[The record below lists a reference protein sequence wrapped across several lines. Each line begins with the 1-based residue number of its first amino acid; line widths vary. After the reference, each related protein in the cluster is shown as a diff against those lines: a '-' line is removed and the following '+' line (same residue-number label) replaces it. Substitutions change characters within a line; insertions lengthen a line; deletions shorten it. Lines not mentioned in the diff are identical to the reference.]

1 MYGYA
6 KGPELSVLALP
17 PELLRR
23 VVDVISNITHL
34 WTRAQVSLV
43 SKVFAAAVKEQ
54 HKLVI
59 SGAFLINQDEQFM
72 LASLKQ
78 VPTAFVHVTQLTLT
92 DIQRYSLSWSCSLAS
107 QSSLLKTLT
116 IQLRTGSCDYASD
129 VVAGEIFNLL
139 LRQCGPR
146 SGVLQNLQQL
156 SITKGN
162 CVMLRME
169 SPEGPLFQHDKLDCI
184 TAGRLPVLR
193 NITHSSL
200 ELLELGRNTQLAS
213 RDVFVLCRLP
223 GLDWLEI
230 GSETLNAIFKGT
242 VRGRLTSETADVFR
256 QATISHVYGPCHREE
271 RLNLMEPVSSI
282 TSWCSDMVE
291 VPARITRFAPNLT
304 IMNVKISNACWGS
317 SLCVWLTLRM
327 VSVDVQC
334 IDPNGVLRING
345 IPSTSLTH
353 LCIQSHT
360 LHVKKDLYS
369 WVDARSHQGY
379 RAQNLRLSILDKQIV
394 ILQPTECATTV
405 TLQC

>member
-6 KGPELSVLALP
+6 KGPELSVLDLP

-23 VVDVISNITHL
+23 VVDMISNTTHL

-43 SKVFAAAVKEQ
+43 GKAFAAAVKETAQ
-54 HKLVI
+54 ACCLWCL
-59 SGAFLINQDEQFM
+59 LINQDEQFM

-78 VPTAFVHVTQLTLT
+78 VPTAFVLVTQLTLT

-129 VVAGEIFNLL
+129 VVAGKIFNLL
-139 LRQCGPR
+139 LSQCCPR
-146 SGVLQNLQQL
+146 SDVLQNLQQL
-156 SITKGN
+156 SITKGY
-162 CVMLRME
+162 CIMLRME
-169 SPEGPLFQHDKLDCI
+169 SPKGPLFQHDKLDCI

-200 ELLELGRNTQLAS
+200 ELLKLGRNTQLAS
-213 RDVFVLCRLP
+213 RDVFMLCTLP

-230 GSETLNAIFKGT
+230 GSETLNAICKGT
-242 VRGRLTSETADVFR
+242 VRGRLTSETTDVFC
-256 QATISHVYGPCHREE
+256 QATISHVYRPCHRKE
-271 RLNLMEPVSSI
+271 RFNLMEPVSSI
-282 TSWCSDMVE
+282 TSWCNDMVE

-304 IMNVKISNACWGS
+304 IINVKISNARWGS

-327 VSVDVQC
+327 VSIDVQC

-353 LCIQSHT
+353 LCTQSHT
-360 LHVKKDLYS
+360 LHVNKDLYS
-369 WVDARSHQGY
+369 WVDARSHQ
-379 RAQNLRLSILDKQIV
+379 AHQAKHVRLSTLDKQV
-394 ILQPTECATTV
+394 VVLQSTECATV
-405 TLQC
+405 TLQR